1 MFQITSAF
9 EKRLWIGA
17 SVVTAAIYSTLFLGR
32 PLLELFGDQNIQ
44 AILFLTGMFLVGL
57 VIVISGVLT
66 QNGKVVFVLYFGI
79 LAVYFMLFVRLGLA
93 ERSHVIEY
101 SVLAILI
108 YNALKERQKNGITIR
123 ALPFAAM
130 IITFI
135 IGVLDECLQ
144 LVIPN
149 RHFDFADILFNG
161 MVIVLAILSSI
172 FINWIKGLIWSR
184 NNIQK

>member
-17 SVVTAAIYSTLFLGR
+17 FVVTAAIYSTLFLGR
-32 PLLELFGDQNIQ
+32 PFLELFGDQNIQ

-66 QNGKVVFVLYFGI
+66 QKSKVVFVLYFGI
-79 LAVYFMLFVRLGLA
+79 LAVYFMLFLRLGLA

-108 YNALKERQKNGITIR
+108 YNALKERQKNGIKIR
-123 ALPFAAM
+123 ALPFIAM
-130 IITFI
+130 IVTFI

-144 LVIPN
+144 LVIPD
-149 RHFDFADILFNG
+149 RHFDFTDILFNG
-161 MVIVLAILSSI
+161 MVIVLAILSSL
-172 FINWIKGLIWSR
+172 FIYWLRGLLFKR
-184 NNIQK
+184 DH